1 MPQYR
6 NKNTG
11 DVVEYEQPS
20 PRLEALENWTRL
32 APEPEQPISPPADP
46 AERPARNAPK
56 DAWQAYARTRAQDSD
71 EAAAIDGLTKDQ
83 LIEQYGSDH

>member
-6 NKNTG
+6 NENTS

-20 PRLEALENWTRL
+20 PRLEMLPNWTRL
-32 APEPEQPISPPADP
+32 DPVPEQPPAPPADP
-46 AERPARNAPK
+46 TERPARNAPK

-71 EAAAIDGLTKDQ
+71 EEAAIDGLTKDQ
-83 LIEQYGSDH
+83 LIEQYGGEG